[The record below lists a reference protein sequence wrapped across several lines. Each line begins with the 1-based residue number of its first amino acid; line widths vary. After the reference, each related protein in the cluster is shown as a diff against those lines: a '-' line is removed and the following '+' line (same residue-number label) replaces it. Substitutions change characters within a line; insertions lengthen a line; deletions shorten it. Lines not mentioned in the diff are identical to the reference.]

1 MGSVRERMMVW
12 LPSWRLPLR
21 AVAIAVLIMG
31 VRLLV
36 DLAGLE
42 LISLS
47 PLVVTLITADVF
59 VLAFIL
65 NGVISDYK
73 ESEKLP
79 GDLAVTM
86 ESIAED
92 CALLWRHKQAEP
104 ARGCLRYMLD
114 LAIAFKRWFCRKER
128 TQDLMDRV
136 YGLGDFFMAFEPF
149 TQANF
154 IVRLK
159 QEQSAISRILVRI
172 DTIRDTAFVSSGQ
185 AMAKIVTAF
194 VLIGLVTIR
203 IHPWYESV
211 FVVGMIAWFLSYLI
225 LLIGDLDNPFD
236 YDEKGRSRGQEIP
249 LKLLD
254 DLEMRIAR
262 KLELVES
269 ASIVAGDWPRKAG

>member
-1 MGSVRERMMVW
+1 
-12 LPSWRLPLR
+12 LR
-21 AVAIAVLIMG
+21 ALAIAALIMG

-36 DLAGLE
+36 DVAGLE
-42 LISLS
+42 RISVS
-47 PLVVTLITADVF
+47 PLVATLITADVF

-104 ARGCLRYMLD
+104 ARGCLRYTLD
-114 LAIAFKRWFCRKER
+114 LTIAFKRWFWRKER
-128 TQDLMDRV
+128 TQDLMDKV
-136 YGLGDFFMAFEPF
+136 YRLGDFFMAFEPF

-159 QEQSAISRILVRI
+159 QEQSAISRTLVRI
-172 DTIRDTAFVSSGQ
+172 DTIRDTTFVSSGQ
-185 AMAKIVTAF
+185 TMAKIITVF
-194 VLIGLVTIR
+194 VLAGLLTIR

-225 LLIGDLDNPFD
+225 LLIADLDNPFD
-236 YDEKGRSRGQEIP
+236 YEENGRARGQEIP

-262 KLELVES
+262 KIESVES
-269 ASIVAGDWPRKAG
+269 VSVVASESQREAG